1 MYNKVSFL
9 PFCGCISKEW
19 HPLRAAI
26 SPVLP
31 IFLYLLFETKF
42 SRFEIHF
49 GACSG
54 EAISNL
60 TKKNSR
66 HCAIRMDEGEGNFRK
81 NKSCEWIKML
91 PWSNSTTKNIESSGW
106 NQILVTLV
114 NSELLR
120 PKIRGESERLLVH
133 GWMMDPSSPLLLFCT
148 PLFTHPCACCIGR
161 TLFHITLV
169 YFGFILF

>member
-49 GACSG
+49 GACFG

-60 TKKNSR
+60 TKKTQG
-66 HCAIRMDEGEGNFRK
+66 IV
-81 NKSCEWIKML
+81 
-91 PWSNSTTKNIESSGW
+91 PSGW
-106 NQILVTLV
+106 MKGRVT
-114 NSELLR
+114 
-120 PKIRGESERLLVH
+120 SERLKVAS
-133 GWMMDPSSPLLLFCT
+133 GFR
-148 PLFTHPCACCIGR
+148 CCHD
-161 TLFHITLV
+161 HIAQPR
-169 YFGFILF
+169 ILNKADEIKS